1 MKMSWREISLDNLF
15 RTLGHKLSRPTDFKM
30 FILHWSCLKPCLVT
44 NGLRTEFI
52 VLTQYKCD
60 ILLLS
65 KCRNIKIFDFSILLL
80 AKNLLHQSR
89 RGPLS
94 LQWHSYDVGKAK
106 QFSLW
111 RKIKEKKKNSQ
122 IQIFFSL
129 STIFSIRI
137 SFHYLSSLAPC
148 PFIVCL
154 NGQRHSIHIVW
165 TSHHLLQ
172 SDFSKSKPKC
182 KDREQYC
189 ATDTCKCIP

>member
-111 RKIKEKKKNSQ
+111 RKIKEKKKNQ
-122 IQIFFSL
+122 PDTDIFLTKYYFFLLGSHFITSPPLHLVLSL
-129 STIFSIRI
+129 S
-137 SFHYLSSLAPC
+137 
-148 PFIVCL
+148 V
-154 NGQRHSIHIVW
+154 
-165 TSHHLLQ
+165 
-172 SDFSKSKPKC
+172 
-182 KDREQYC
+182 
-189 ATDTCKCIP
+189 